1 VERWE
6 HATNLYAKALL
17 TAAIDARRLGHLA
30 PLQLAL
36 LKAAAA
42 GYLSSRDRAQP
53 PNGWLDRAITYATE
67 ELHGATSPLIPA
79 PGLGIGTT
87 IGYTVA
93 DYLLQHAQARR
104 RWVPPPASFWDA
116 VVAHTASNDD
126 RLSLALDAEQRGLY
140 RYAAHL
146 LAPAAEAG
154 DPAAMARLAWRLEA
168 AGRGAEAE
176 AWWQRAA
183 EAGDHGAMRELAEW
197 LQEAKQH
204 AEAERWWR
212 RLAQRGDPDAKQA
225 LAERLEWLEPAGRG
239 QDAQA
244 WRRAAGAGDPG
255 VMRQLAER
263 LEEGGRE
270 TEAEAWWRCATEAGD
285 PDAVGRLA
293 RSLKGAGRGEEATRL
308 ERFGIEPGGHTA
320 NPWDPPTPEP
330 DTVQPG

>member
-183 EAGDHGAMRELAEW
+183 EAGDHGAMRELAE
-197 LQEAKQH
+197 LL
-204 AEAERWWR
+204 ER
-212 RLAQRGDPDAKQA
+212 A
-225 LAERLEWLEPAGRG
+225 
-239 QDAQA
+239 
-244 WRRAAGAGDPG
+244 
-255 VMRQLAER
+255 
-263 LEEGGRE
+263 GRE
-270 TEAEAWWRCATEAGD
+270 TEAEVWWRCLAESGGT
-285 PDAVGRLA
+285 DAMRELAERLVW
-293 RSLKGAGRGEEATRL
+293 AGRGAEA
-308 ERFGIEPGGHTA
+308 EA
-320 NPWDPPTPEP
+320 WW
-330 DTVQPG
+330 